1 MKALLVRGPNDFSVV
16 ERPDPVPVSGTA
28 ILRIHCTGI
37 CATDIATIAGQST
50 VARFPMTPGHEFI
63 AQIEKIEGSSEF
75 RVGDWVTIYPTEG
88 CGTCSACREGSPNHC
103 PDFKVWGVSRDGG
116 AFAEC
121 MVVPVKQ
128 LLPVPERL
136 RNSAGALIEPTAVA
150 VHALRRARLEAGHRV
165 AIIGIGSI
173 GLLIAQAARAAG
185 AAQVALVDRL
195 PGRRA
200 TAEALG
206 FSNFMLVSNGNLAN
220 ELSQAPGGP
229 FDIVFDTVGTPATL
243 EAAIAALRITGYL
256 VALAFPHGDESLTL
270 PYRTFYRKELTL
282 ILSRNYARDDFIE
295 ATRLLDS
302 GAVASDVMITGS
314 FPLSKFAA
322 ALDALRQQPANHIK
336 ILINPA
342 E

>member
-16 ERPDPVPVSGTA
+16 DRPDPIPTPDTA

-37 CATDIATIAGQST
+37 CATDITTISGRST

-63 AQIEKIEGSSEF
+63 AQVEMIEDGFEF
-75 RVGDWVTIYPTEG
+75 GIGDWVTIYPTEG
-88 CGTCSACREGSPNHC
+88 CGTCSACQEGKPNHC

-116 AFAEC
+116 AFAER

-136 RNSAGALIEPTAVA
+136 RNTAGALIEPTAVA
-150 VHALRRARLEAGHRV
+150 VHALRRARLEAGQRV
-165 AIIGIGSI
+165 VIIGTGSI

-185 AAQVALVDRL
+185 AAQVTLVDRL

-206 FSNFMLVSNGNLAN
+206 FSDFMLTSNGNLAT
-220 ELSQAPGGP
+220 ELSQAPGAP

-243 EAAIAALRITGYL
+243 EAAVAALRITGYL
-256 VALAFPHGDESLTL
+256 VVLGFPHGDEPLTL
-270 PYRTFYRKELTL
+270 PYPMFYRKELSL

-295 ATRLLDS
+295 ATRLLES
-302 GAVASDVMITGS
+302 GAIASNVMVTGT
-314 FPLSKFAA
+314 FPLSGFAS
-322 ALDALRQQPANHIK
+322 ALDALRQQPADHVK
-336 ILINPA
+336 VLINPV